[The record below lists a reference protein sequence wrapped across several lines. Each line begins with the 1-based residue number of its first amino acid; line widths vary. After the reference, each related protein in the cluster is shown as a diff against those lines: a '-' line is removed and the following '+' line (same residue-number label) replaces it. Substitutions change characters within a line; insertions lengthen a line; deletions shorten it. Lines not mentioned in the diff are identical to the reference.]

1 MHQRHWDKSTTEIL
15 NSDNWTKTIRINNN
29 TEKVLKNMKSR
40 RVNIH
45 EAGWKKDPIPSTHVL
60 RKSFN

>member
-29 TEKVLKNMKSR
+29 TEKVLNNNLKIILKKNMKSR
-40 RVNIH
+40 
-45 EAGWKKDPIPSTHVL
+45 
-60 RKSFN
+60 